1 MKIRETYKMKLK
13 LKRIISIDTLDKKTI
28 ETIFSRANYFL
39 DKFIKKGKQDDSAK
53 GKVVSLLFYEPS
65 TRTQNSFSIAA
76 QRLGAITIAPNMT
89 FSSTSKGET
98 LADTIKTFEA
108 MGTDLFVVRHTDNN
122 VVQYIASELG
132 SSNTGI
138 INAGDGSNEHPSQ
151 CLLDLFTISQ
161 QQKDF
166 SQLTVAIV
174 GDVAHSRVARSLVK
188 GLHIMG
194 VKEVRLVAPENFLPN
209 DHQAWNCK
217 VTDVL
222 VDGLKDADII
232 YSLRIQKER
241 IDASQLP
248 NLETFKKNFCLTPSA
263 LKSAKESA
271 LIMHPGPMNRNV
283 EIDSAVADGK
293 QSLILPQVRNGVA
306 IRMALIDAL
315 LAK

>member
-1 MKIRETYKMKLK
+1 MQKMKLN

-28 ETIFSRANYFL
+28 EAIFSRASYFL
-39 DKFIKKGKQDDSAK
+39 NEFIDAKKQDTSAN

-76 QRLGAITIAPNMT
+76 QRLGAITVEPTMS
-89 FSSTSKGET
+89 FSSASKGET
-98 LADTIKTFEA
+98 LLDTIKTFEA

-122 VVQYIASELG
+122 VVQFIASELANSKIG
-132 SSNTGI
+132 V

-151 CLLDLFTISQ
+151 CLLDLFTMSQ
-161 QQKDF
+161 QQKSF
-166 SQLTVAIV
+166 SDLTVAII

-188 GLHIMG
+188 GLRIMG
-194 VKEVRLVAPENFLPN
+194 IKEVRLIAPNDFLPN
-209 DHQAWNCK
+209 DYQHWNCK

-222 VDGLKDADII
+222 ADGLQGVDII

-241 IDASQLP
+241 IEASQLP
-248 NLETFKKNFCLTPSA
+248 NLETFKKKFCLTPST
-263 LKSAKESA
+263 LKFAKENA
-271 LIMHPGPMNRNV
+271 LIMHPGPINRNV

-306 IRMALIDAL
+306 IRMALIDML
-315 LAK
+315 LTK